1 MSSEVIFPPATP
13 PRGRRPKDMAGG
25 RQELLAAAICAFS
38 HDGFER
44 ADLRGIASAA
54 GVSQNLIR
62 VHFGNKAQLWNACL
76 DTITKSAAGII
87 SEISK
92 IASDESRSVH
102 DRLCDVLPRIVYF
115 YSDHPYVR
123 DFVVRHAA
131 DRSER
136 STLVTEQLI
145 YPAYESC
152 RALYEDGIAQ
162 GIIQARHPALFF
174 ALLSAA
180 ANQPASFPT
189 VLQSLAPEI
198 PADAARILIAE
209 TIVET
214 LLHGEPCPPQR

>member
-1 MSSEVIFPPATP
+1 MPTEVAIHPLPS
-13 PRGRRPKDMAGG
+13 PRGRRQKDMVGG

-62 VHFGNKAQLWNACL
+62 VHFGSKAQLWKACL
-76 DTITKSAAGII
+76 EAITQSTTGII
-87 SEISK
+87 AEISK
-92 IASDESRSVH
+92 IASDDSRSVH
-102 DRLCDVLPRIVYF
+102 DRLCDAITRIIYF

-145 YPAYESC
+145 HPAYESC
-152 RALYEDGIAQ
+152 RTLYEAGIAQ
-162 GIIQARHPALFF
+162 GIIR
-174 ALLSAA
+174 S
-180 ANQPASFPT
+180 
-189 VLQSLAPEI
+189 
-198 PADAARILIAE
+198 
-209 TIVET
+209 T
-214 LLHGEPCPPQR
+214 LR

>member
-1 MSSEVIFPPATP
+1 MPTEAAFPAVAP

-62 VHFGNKAQLWNACL
+62 VHFGSKTQLWNACL
-76 DTITKSAAGII
+76 DAITKSASGII
-87 SEISK
+87 SDISR
-92 IASDESRSVH
+92 IASDESRSVY
-102 DRLCDVLPRIVYF
+102 DRLCDAIPRIVYF

-145 YPAYESC
+145 HPAYESC
-152 RALYEDGIAQ
+152 RTLYEAGIAQ
-162 GIIQARHPALFF
+162 GIIRASHPALFF

-189 VLQSLAPEI
+189 VLRSLAPEI
-198 PADAARILIAE
+198 PEDAARILIAE
-209 TIVET
+209 TIIET